1 MDRLSCSR
9 DTVDHIEPVFLKYL
23 NGNFNYVLQYEPD
36 VANYR

>member
-23 NGNFNYVLQYEPD
+23 NGNFNYVVQYEPD